1 MKVTLRD
8 LFWLTLLVAVL
19 CGAWVR
25 DRSQQSKFQ
34 IDMQKKQKACLLNI
48 AALTAQINR
57 LTTEKFNLEQAAQKK
72 ERDSE

>member
-8 LFWLTLLVAVL
+8 LFWLTLVVAIL

-34 IDMQKKQKACLLNI
+34 SEVQKQREGFQRTVAT
-48 AALTAQINR
+48 LTSHINR
-57 LTTEKFNLEQAAQKK
+57 LATANYQLEQAAQKK